1 MKESA
6 FQASIIRTI
15 KNLCP
20 GCIVLKNDAGY
31 IQGIPDI
38 LVLYGVTWAALE
50 FKKSEDAPRRPNQE
64 YYVDKMSKMS
74 YAAFIYPAN
83 TEVVLHEMLDHFDR
97 INRRGESGYT
107 AADIVALQDSQ
118 SQLQQRL
125 QSSNYSQA

>member
-50 FKKSEDAPRRPNQE
+50 FKKSENAPRRPNQE

-83 TEVVLHEMLDHFDR
+83 TETVLREMLDHFDR
-97 INRRGESGYT
+97 INRRGEIGYT
-107 AADIVALQDSQ
+107 AADIAALQDSQ

-125 QSSNYSQA
+125 QSSSYSQA